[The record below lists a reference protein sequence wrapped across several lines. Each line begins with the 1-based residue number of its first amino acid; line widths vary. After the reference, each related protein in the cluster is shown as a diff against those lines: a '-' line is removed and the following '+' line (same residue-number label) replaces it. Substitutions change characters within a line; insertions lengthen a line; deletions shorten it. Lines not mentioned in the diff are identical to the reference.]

1 MITSTGAASP
11 PAAAP
16 APDPG
21 GSSTSLATNGAV
33 DTGFTN
39 VPVSRARRAIA
50 ARLTESTR
58 TIPHFYLRGSARV
71 DELLTLRSTL
81 SKSVPAKISVTDFI
95 LKAVAC
101 AHQLVP
107 TMNVVWAGDTIRSMS
122 SVDLGIAVAA
132 PGGLVTPVLRSIE
145 RMPISVVAATTRD
158 FVERIRAGR
167 LKQSELEGG
176 SSTVTNLGMY
186 GTEEFAAIINPP
198 QSSILAVGAI
208 RKEPVVTDKGTV
220 EARSVVRVTLS
231 VDHRPID
238 GAVAAEWMQA
248 FLQILEEPIRMLA

>member
-1 MITSTGAASP
+1 LS
-11 PAAAP
+11 AP
-16 APDPG
+16 
-21 GSSTSLATNGAV
+21 LATNRAADAGLA
-33 DTGFTN
+33 DA
-39 VPVSRARRAIA
+39 PISRARRAIA

-71 DELLTLRSTL
+71 DELLSLRATLNQL
-81 SKSVPAKISVTDFI
+81 APAQISVNDFI
-95 LKAVAC
+95 LKAVAY

-107 TMNVVWAGDTIRSMS
+107 TMNVVWAADTIRSMS
-122 SVDLGIAVAA
+122 SVDLGVAVAA
-132 PGGLVTPVLRSIE
+132 PGGLVTPVLRSVE
-145 RMPISVVAATTRD
+145 RMPINVVATTTRD
-158 FVERIRAGR
+158 FVERARAGR
-167 LKQSELEGG
+167 LKQHELEGG

-220 EARSVVRVTLS
+220 EARSVIRVTLS

-238 GAVAAEWMQA
+238 GALAAEWMRT
-248 FLQILEEPIRMLA
+248 FLQILEEPLRILT